1 MVNKNPLLR
10 QNLQVG
16 LVQKLALTPAL
27 LQKIELLK
35 LSHLELSDFVKN
47 ELMQNPVLEE
57 DSSFKG
63 TEGAASTEI
72 SLDEAAGKNDAIQD
86 RAFEDIDFQAF
97 FGDYLDSGQRGL
109 GYEDYERPGFETF
122 AVKPTSLY
130 DHLGWQLG
138 LETSSPEVDLAAQ
151 EIVGN
156 LSPEGYLEMELE
168 EILASIQE
176 RASREQHNLT
186 VTLADVE
193 KALQL
198 VQRLDPPG
206 VGARNLRECLMLQL
220 RHWELAN
227 TPEYRLLRDH
237 ADLLEQGDLEK
248 IAELEECS
256 IEDVR
261 VVMARIRHLNPKPG
275 LQYESD
281 ATIYIQPDVYIYK
294 MGQDYVISLN
304 EDGLPKLHLSSF
316 YRRILKS
323 GQMKKEEKKFL
334 REKFRNAVELI
345 RNLDHRKRTIYRV
358 CEIIVAEQ
366 RDFLDKGLA
375 HLKPMLLKDVA
386 DRLNLH
392 TSTVS
397 RAVTN
402 KWVHCPQGIIE
413 LRNFFTLGFKR
424 DGGEDISVYILK
436 KKISDL
442 IEKEEKR
449 KPLSDSDLT
458 KKLNSEG
465 IEIKRR
471 TVAKYREEMNIPN
484 SRERRLKT

>member
-57 DSSFKG
+57 DPSTRGS
-63 TEGAASTEI
+63 ESAAATEI
-72 SLDEAAGKNDAIQD
+72 SLEEAAGKSDATQD
-86 RAFEDIDFQAF
+86 RSFEDIDYQAF
-97 FGDYLDSGQRGL
+97 FGEYLDSGQRGL

-130 DHLGWQLG
+130 EHLSWQLG
-138 LETSSPEVDLAAQ
+138 LETTTPVVDLAAQ

-156 LSPEGYLEMELE
+156 LNSEGYLEMELD
-168 EILASIQE
+168 EIQASLQE
-176 RASREQHNLT
+176 RIIREGLNLS
-186 VTLADVE
+186 VGSADVE
-193 KALQL
+193 EALRV

-206 VGARNLRECLMLQL
+206 IGARDLRECLMLQL
-220 RHWELAN
+220 QHWELSN
-227 TPEYRLLRDH
+227 TPEYRILRDH
-237 ADLLEQGDLEK
+237 AELLEQGNLEA
-248 IAELEECS
+248 IAELEDCS

-261 VVMARIRHLNPKPG
+261 VVLARIRHLNPKPG

-323 GQMKKEEKKFL
+323 GQMMKEEKKFL

-358 CEIIVAEQ
+358 CEIIVQEQ
-366 RDFLDKGLA
+366 RDFLDKGIA

-386 DRLNLH
+386 DRLDLH

-436 KKISDL
+436 KTISDL

-449 KPLSDSDLT
+449 RPLSDSDIT
-458 KKLNSEG
+458 QKLNNEG

-471 TVAKYREEMNIPN
+471 TVAKYREEMEIPN
-484 SRERRLKT
+484 SRERRVKT